1 MLNFVLGRNLSGKT
15 EYVRNLVAEGV
26 RSGGDRYVIIVPEQF
41 SYETEK
47 AMLNKVG
54 ADGMQRLDVLSL
66 SRLAEIILEQCGENS
81 LKPPADDG
89 VRVLSMSS
97 ALDALEGRL
106 EVFKKYSSRPALMG
120 ELISFASE
128 IKQCS
133 VSTDELKAFAD
144 SMKQS
149 SLKNKLSELSLIISL
164 YNLIIDN
171 SYYDSSDA
179 LTLLCSALD
188 GYCWFENRTVVID
201 AFTRFTKQE
210 LYVIEKIIKQSENVY
225 FTFCTDGVKTDG
237 FSVFANVEKQI
248 EALKNLA
255 RKNNVGIAKPVILK
269 PCENKREKYLSILE
283 ENFFTDG
290 RGSFDD
296 NPESIKICSAPTQ
309 TDECEFVAL
318 TVKRLLREENARC
331 RDIIVYERKKDTY
344 DRKLTAAFRK
354 FGVPFFEDKRQPV
367 SNQPLVIFINTLLET
382 AVEGISTDVLMRHL
396 KSGLSSLSETEIA
409 ELENYALMWKISA
422 SGWQNDFTEN
432 PRGFGTPFND
442 FDTATLQRLNE
453 YRKKAVAPV
462 LAFRRDFSEAQG
474 EKKTE
479 ILYSFLVKSNV
490 RQRLKDLAMS
500 LLADGKDALYEEQD
514 TVWTLVTDMLDK
526 LYRSTL
532 GANISVKR
540 YRELFN
546 TLLFVSDIGTVPQ
559 GLDSVTIGAA
569 DRTRTGEKKYVFI
582 VGANAEVF
590 PLMPS
595 TKGLLN
601 DRERILLRENGI
613 ELANTAEYK
622 LIEEKFFAY
631 HALSTAT
638 ERLFVTYSA
647 SDSSGESLIPSEIV
661 TEITEIFPN
670 IDCKAFENIASLQKI
685 ESKQSAFEMLA
696 KNYGDNSI
704 FSVAAEEFFNSDS
717 EYKGR
722 LSALKKAVE
731 KTPQTIKSAETAT
744 ELFGKNMYLS
754 ASKAETYYKCPFQ
767 YFCRYGIKA
776 EPRKEAQIDAALSG
790 SIIHFVFEKM
800 FSGFSKKKLQEMS
813 DDELAI
819 EIDKILKIYLNE
831 NMGGGEN
838 KSKRFIKHYETIS
851 LQTFSILKR
860 MIEEF
865 KTSEFTPV
873 DFELSIG
880 NDGEI
885 MPYELT
891 LPNGSSLKISGS
903 VDRVDTMEK
912 NGKKY
917 LRVVDYKSNGKT
929 FNLYDVIEGLSAQM
943 LIYLFAIERNGERK
957 YGDIIP
963 SGVLYMSAKPEAAD
977 LGRNATQEEIDKKR
991 LKSNRMNGLVLN
1003 DMTVIE
1009 GMEKDIG
1016 GVFIPVS
1023 MNSDGVLKG
1032 SLITSEEFNKL
1043 HKKVDEVLKSMV
1055 VNLQSGLIPVLPAGE
1070 DACKWCDYR
1079 SVCGYETGDK
1089 LREIPKLKSE
1099 EVLKILDGEGE
1110 EIG

>member
-15 EYVRNLVAEGV
+15 EYVRNLVADGV
-26 RSGGDRYVIIVPEQF
+26 RSGGNGYVIIVPEQF

-47 AMLNKVG
+47 AMLEKVG

-81 LKPPADDG
+81 LKPPVDDC
-89 VRVLSMSS
+89 VRVLCMSS
-97 ALDALEGRL
+97 ALDVLEGRL
-106 EVFKKYSSRPALMG
+106 EVFKKYSSRPALME

-128 IKQCS
+128 IKQCG
-133 VSTDELKAFAD
+133 VQADELKLFAD

-149 SLKNKLSELSLIISL
+149 SLKSKLSELSLIISL
-164 YNLIIDN
+164 YNSIIEN

-179 LTLLCSALD
+179 LTMLCSALD

-210 LYVIEKIIKQSENVY
+210 LFVIEKIIKQSENVY

-269 PCENKREKYLSILE
+269 PCGNKREKHLSILE
-283 ENFFTDG
+283 ENIFTDG
-290 RGSFDD
+290 HSFFDD
-296 NPESIKICSAPTQ
+296 KPKSITVCSAPTQ
-309 TDECEFVAL
+309 TDECEFIAL
-318 TVKRLLREENARC
+318 TVKKLLREENARC

-367 SNQPLVIFINTLLET
+367 NTQPLVIFINTLLEA

-432 PRGFGTPFND
+432 PRGFGTPFSD
-442 FDTATLQRLNE
+442 FDSITLQKLNE
-453 YRKKAVAPV
+453 CRKKAVAPV
-462 LAFRRDFSEAQG
+462 LAFKRDFSEAQG

-479 ILYSFLVKSNV
+479 VLYSFLVKSNV
-490 RQRLKDLAMS
+490 RQRLKDLALS
-500 LLADGKDALYEEQD
+500 LLSDGKDALYEEQD

-526 LYRSTL
+526 LYHSTV
-532 GANISVKR
+532 GINISVKR

-582 VGANAEVF
+582 AGANADVF

-601 DRERILLRENGI
+601 DRERIYLRENGI

-631 HALSTAT
+631 HAVSTAT
-638 ERLFVTYSA
+638 ERLFVSYSA
-647 SDSSGESLIPSEIV
+647 SDPSGEGLMPSEIV
-661 TEITEIFPN
+661 TEITGLFPN
-670 IDCKAFENIASLQKI
+670 VECTAFENISAIQRI

-696 KNYGDNSI
+696 KNYTDKNS
-704 FSVAAEEFFNSDS
+704 FAAAAEEFFSSDS
-717 EYKGR
+717 EYEGR

-731 KTPQTIKSAETAT
+731 KTPQSIKSAETAI

-754 ASKAETYYKCPFQ
+754 ASKAEIYYKCPFQ

-800 FSGFSKKKLQEMS
+800 LSSFSKTKLQEMS
-813 DDELAI
+813 DAELKK
-819 EIDKILKIYLNE
+819 EIDKILKIYLSE
-831 NMGGGEN
+831 NMGGSEN

-851 LQTFSILKR
+851 VQSFSILKR

-880 NDGEI
+880 IDGEI
-885 MPYELT
+885 KPYELT

-917 LRVVDYKSNGKT
+917 LRVVDYKSGGKT

-943 LIYLFAIERNGERK
+943 LIYLFAIEKNGESK

-977 LGRNATQEEIDKKR
+977 LGRNATQQEIDKKR
-991 LKSNRMNGLVLN
+991 LKSNRMNGIVLN

-1032 SLITSEEFNKL
+1032 SLITAEEFNKL
-1043 HKKVDEVLKSMV
+1043 HKKVDGVLKSMV
-1055 VNLQSGLIPVLPAGE
+1055 VNLQSGLIPVLPAGS
-1070 DACKWCDYR
+1070 DACKWCDYH
-1079 SVCGYETGDK
+1079 SVCGYETGDM